1 LAGRAGSHETISYS
15 DGSIKLEI
23 EVDSIGVARLTS
35 LAAAPR
41 SAVDDADTAS
51 FPQDHAAG
59 GILLVDVI
67 LAGEGRAWSGSRY
80 CESVA
85 GRRMRYLGH
94 ERVRLAEAAPV
105 GATGGWL
112 ELRVDLADPVT
123 GLKAEV
129 FYRILEGSGALRS
142 WVRLSNL
149 GSAPVTV
156 ESVTSFLCGGLGS
169 GVAPDDLGELDVL
182 WSESDWLAESR
193 WQRRALRD
201 ALPDLNRSA
210 HGGDPRGMFGI
221 TSAGTWSSGRYL
233 PMGGL
238 VNRRTGRAW
247 AWQIEHNGGW
257 HWQAGECM
265 RRLGGETTDT
275 VGHQAEPGAE
285 SGAYVALLGPTDSE
299 HHWHVTLAPG
309 DAFSTVPAGVAVS
322 AEGLDDAL
330 GRLTGYRRAI
340 RRPHPDHQHMPVIF
354 NDYMNTLMGNPT
366 TERLLPLVTA
376 AASVG
381 AEYFCIDA
389 GWYAEP
395 GESWWDTLG
404 AWQPSRARFSGG
416 LAEVLAHIR
425 NAGMTPG
432 LWLEPEVVG
441 VRSAVAGRLPPEA
454 FFVRRGRRVIE
465 NGRYHLDLRH
475 PAAVKH
481 LDEVVDFVVGDLGT
495 GYLKLDYNIN
505 GGPGTDAGNVS
516 AGAGLL
522 AHNRAHLEWLDAV
535 LDRYPGLVIENCA
548 SGGMRMDYAM
558 LSRLQ
563 LQSTSDQQ
571 DFLRYPPITAAA
583 PAAVTPEQAAIWA
596 YPQPGFTDQEI
607 IFTMCGAL
615 LGRIHLSGHIDQMSE
630 AQRRLVADAV
640 DVYKRIRADL
650 PGALPFWPLGLPGW
664 ADSWLAL
671 GLRTPAAAY
680 VIAWHRGRGAAGP
693 EVAQFA
699 GDPVGDPAEAGL
711 PVPFLRGRPAVP
723 EVLYPRVDRPP
734 VSWDQN
740 RGEVT
745 VALPSTPA
753 ACLIRLAGG

>member
-1 LAGRAGSHETISYS
+1 LAEATQPHETISYF
-15 DGSIKLEI
+15 DGAIELEI
-23 EVDSIGVARLTS
+23 EVDSTGVARLTH

-41 SAVDDADTAS
+41 PAADHVEAAS
-51 FPQDHAAG
+51 FPRPAVAG
-59 GILLVDVI
+59 GIPLVDVI

-80 CESVA
+80 CESAA

-94 ERVRLAEAAPV
+94 ERVRPAEADPV

-112 ELRVDLADPVT
+112 ELRVDLADPKT

-142 WVRLSNL
+142 WVRLSNG

-169 GVAPDDLGELDVL
+169 DDLGELDVL
-182 WSESDWLAESR
+182 WGENDWLAEGR

-210 HGGDPRGMFGI
+210 HGADPRGMFGI
-221 TSAGTWSSGRYL
+221 TSTGTWSSGRYL
-233 PMGGL
+233 PMGAI
-238 VNRRTGRAW
+238 VNRGTGRTW
-247 AWQIEHNGGW
+247 AWQVEHNGAW
-257 HWQAGECM
+257 HWQAGECL

-275 VGHQAEPGAE
+275 VGHQAEPGAV
-285 SGAYVALLGPTDSE
+285 SGAYVAVLGPTDSE

-309 DAFSTVPAGVAVS
+309 DTFSTVPAAVAVS
-322 AEGLDDAL
+322 AEGLDGAL
-330 GRLTGYRRAI
+330 GRLTVYRRAI
-340 RRPHPDHQHMPVIF
+340 RRPHPDHRHLPVIF

-389 GWYAEP
+389 GWYVEP

-404 AWQPSRARFSGG
+404 AWQPSRTRFSGG
-416 LAEVLAHIR
+416 LTEVLTHIR
-425 NAGMTPG
+425 SAGMTPG
-432 LWLEPEVVG
+432 LWLEPEVIG
-441 VRSAVAGRLPPEA
+441 VRSPVAGRLPAEA
-454 FFVRRGRRVIE
+454 FFVRRGQRVIE

-481 LDEVVDFVVGDLGT
+481 LDEAVDFVVGDLGV

-571 DFLRYPPITAAA
+571 DFRRYPPITAAA
-583 PAAVTPEQAAIWA
+583 PAAVTPEQAATWA
-596 YPQPGFTDQEI
+596 YPQPGFSDQEI
-607 IFTMCGAL
+607 IFTLCGAL
-615 LGRIHLSGHIDQMSE
+615 LGRIHLSGHLDQMSE
-630 AQRRLVADAV
+630 TQRLLVADAV
-640 DVYKRIRADL
+640 DVYKRIRADV
-650 PGALPFWPLGLPGW
+650 PGALPFWPLGLPRW
-664 ADSWLAL
+664 TDSWLAL

-680 VIAWHRGRGAAGP
+680 VIAWHRGPGAGGP
-693 EVAQFA
+693 AVGRPA
-699 GDPVGDPAEAGL
+699 GDQAGDPAEAAL
-711 PVPFLRGRPAVP
+711 PVPFLRGRPVVP
-723 EVLYPRVDRPP
+723 DVLYPRVSRPS
-734 VSWDQN
+734 VSWDRA
-740 RGEVT
+740 RGELA
-745 VALPSTPA
+745 VALPATPA
-753 ACLIRLAGG
+753 ACLVRLAGN

>member
-1 LAGRAGSHETISYS
+1 LAEGTQPHETISYF
-15 DGSIKLEI
+15 DEAIELGI
-23 EVDSIGVARLTS
+23 EVDSIGVARLTN
-35 LAAAPR
+35 LAPAPWPAA
-41 SAVDDADTAS
+41 DDADAAPFS
-51 FPQDHAAG
+51 RPAAAG
-59 GILLVDVI
+59 GIPLVDVI

-80 CESVA
+80 CESAA

-94 ERVRLAEAAPV
+94 ERVRLAEADPA
-105 GATGGWL
+105 GATSGWL
-112 ELRVDLADPVT
+112 ELRVDLADPKT

-142 WVRLSNL
+142 WVRLSNR
-149 GSAPVTV
+149 GPAPVTV

-169 GVAPDDLGELDVL
+169 DDLGELDVL
-182 WSESDWLAESR
+182 WGENDWLAEGR

-210 HGGDPRGMFGI
+210 HGADPRGMFGI
-221 TSAGTWSSGRYL
+221 TSTGTWSSGRYL
-233 PMGGL
+233 PMGAIA
-238 VNRRTGRAW
+238 NRRTGRTW
-247 AWQIEHNGGW
+247 AWQVEHNGAW
-257 HWQAGECM
+257 HWQAGECV
-265 RRLGGETTDT
+265 RRLGGESTDT
-275 VGHQAEPGAE
+275 VGHQAELGAV
-285 SGAYVALLGPTDSE
+285 SGAYVAVLGPTDSE

-309 DAFSTVPAGVAVS
+309 DTFSTVPAAVAVS
-322 AEGLDDAL
+322 AEGLDGAL
-330 GRLTGYRRAI
+330 GRLTVYRRAI
-340 RRPHPDHQHMPVIF
+340 RRPHPDHRHLPVIF

-389 GWYAEP
+389 GWYVEP

-404 AWQPSRARFSGG
+404 AWQPSRTRFSGG
-416 LAEVLAHIR
+416 LAEVLTHIR

-432 LWLEPEVVG
+432 LWLEPEVIG
-441 VRSAVAGRLPPEA
+441 VRSPVAGRLPAEA

-481 LDEVVDFVVGDLGT
+481 LDEVVDFVVGDLGV

-522 AHNRAHLEWLDAV
+522 AHNRAHLEWLDAI

-583 PAAVTPEQAAIWA
+583 PAAVTPEQAATWA
-596 YPQPGFTDQEI
+596 YPQPGFSDQEI
-607 IFTMCGAL
+607 IFTLCGAL
-615 LGRIHLSGHIDQMSE
+615 LGRIHLSGHLDQMSE
-630 AQRRLVADAV
+630 TQRRLVADAV
-640 DVYKRIRADL
+640 DVYKRIRADV
-650 PGALPFWPLGLPGW
+650 PGALPFWPLGLPRW
-664 ADSWLAL
+664 TDSWLAL
-671 GLRTPAAAY
+671 GLRTPAATY
-680 VIAWHRGRGAAGP
+680 VIAWHRGPGAGGPVAGRP
-693 EVAQFA
+693 A
-699 GDPVGDPAEAGL
+699 GDPAEAGL
-711 PVPFLRGRPAVP
+711 PVPFLRGRPVVP
-723 EVLYPRVDRPP
+723 DVLYPRAGRPP
-734 VSWDQN
+734 VRWDQA
-740 RGEVT
+740 RGELT
-745 VALPSTPA
+745 VALPVTPA
-753 ACLIRLAGG
+753 ACLIRLAGE